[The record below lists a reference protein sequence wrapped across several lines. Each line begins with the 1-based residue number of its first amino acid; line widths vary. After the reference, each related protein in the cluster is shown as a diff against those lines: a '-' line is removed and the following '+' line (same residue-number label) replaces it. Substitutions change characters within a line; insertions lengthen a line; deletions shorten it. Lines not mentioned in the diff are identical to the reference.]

1 MIGNLLKALTTPLVY
16 LLKPFKIFA
25 YRTRSGFLRRLI
37 IETTTIFDF
46 VLNFIH
52 GQNEIMTLHQKVYG
66 GNFIFGRGVMITDH
80 ETAAREMPLPS
91 HRTNEFMGISVVS
104 GNEVFVTNAPMIAL
118 GQPFRGI
125 LRNHLDETQFNEDFY
140 KIDYATVQETCATIL
155 EEWVADP
162 KASEIT
168 IMRSCAT
175 RVFIKM
181 LSDITIP
188 KDVSESVTAAYLRRF
203 VELSLF
209 QRYLPYVSGLLG
221 SEKHIKKDAFYK
233 LQEYGVPNTVID
245 STLFAA
251 MFSVGTLFTRCV
263 DDIRRHGID
272 YQGLDLEKR
281 RNFVIEAV
289 RLYPTVTTTHRVVK
303 KPETVRVAGKD
314 LQLTGGD
321 QIVYAIVCA
330 NTDERAFECP
340 HKMDVERPEVEYE
353 KVLSWSDGPH
363 VCPAKE
369 LSILVTMNMLDALG
383 TKQPLSEIDYGG
395 ALL

>member
-1 MIGNLLKALTTPLVY
+1 MLKALTTPLVY

-25 YRTRSGFLRRLI
+25 YRTGSPFLRRLI
-37 IETTTIFDF
+37 IESTTFIDF
-46 VLNFIH
+46 ILNFIH
-52 GQNEIMTLHQKVYG
+52 GQNESMELHQKVYG

-104 GNEVFVTNAPMIAL
+104 GNEVFVTNAPMIAM

-125 LRNHLDETQFNEDFY
+125 VRKHLNETQFTPEFY
-140 KIDYATVQETCATIL
+140 EIDYDTVRERCETIL
-155 EEWVADP
+155 GEWVADP
-162 KASEIT
+162 KAAEIT
-168 IMRSCAT
+168 VMRSCAT
-175 RVFIKM
+175 RVFIEM
-181 LSDITIP
+181 LCDVTIT
-188 KDVSESVTAAYLRRF
+188 KALSESVTAAYLRRF

-209 QRYLPYVSGLLG
+209 QRYFPYIAGLLG
-221 SEKHIKKDAFYK
+221 SEKHIKKDAFYA
-233 LQEYGVPNTVID
+233 LQEAGVPNTVID

-272 YQGLDLEKR
+272 YQSLDLEGR

-289 RLYPTVTTTHRVVK
+289 RLYPTVTTTHRIVE

-314 LQLTGGD
+314 LRLTGGD
-321 QIVYAIVCA
+321 QIVYALACV
-330 NTDERAFECP
+330 NSDPEAFECP
-340 HKMDVERPEVEYE
+340 HQMKVDRPREEYE

-363 VCPAKE
+363 MCPAKE

-383 TKQPLSEIDYGG
+383 AVKPLAEIDYKG

>member
-1 MIGNLLKALTTPLVY
+1 MIGSILKALTTPLVY
-16 LLKPFKIFA
+16 IFKPLKIYA
-25 YRTRSGFLRRLI
+25 YRTNVPLLRRLI
-37 IETTTIFDF
+37 IETTTVCDF

-52 GQNEIMTLHQKVYG
+52 GQNEIMKLHQKVYG
-66 GNFIFGRGVMITDH
+66 GNFIFGRGVMVTDH
-80 ETAAREMPLPS
+80 QTAAEEISLPS
-91 HRTNEFMGISVVS
+91 HRTNDFMGISVVS
-104 GNEVFVTNAPMIAL
+104 GNEVFVVNSPMIAL

-125 LRNHLDETQFNEDFY
+125 IRKHLNETQFTPDFY
-140 KIDYATVQETCATIL
+140 TIDYETVREKCNTIL
-155 EEWVADP
+155 QEWVVDP
-162 KASEIT
+162 KAEEIK

-175 RVFIKM
+175 RIFVKM
-181 LSDITIP
+181 LSDITIS
-188 KDVSESVTAAYLRRF
+188 KEDSESVTAAYLQRF
-203 VELSLF
+203 IELSLF
-209 QRYLPYVSGLLG
+209 QRYLPYIAGLLG

-272 YQGLDLEKR
+272 YQSLDLDR
-281 RNFVIEAV
+281 RRKFVIEAV
-289 RLYPTVTTTHRVVK
+289 RLYPTVTTTHRVVE

-314 LQLTGGD
+314 LHLTGGD
-321 QIVYAIVCA
+321 QIVYALVCA
-330 NTDERAFECP
+330 NTDPRAFECP
-340 HKMDVERPEVEYE
+340 HQMNVDRPEAEYE

-363 VCPAKE
+363 ICPAKE

-383 TKQPLSEIDYGG
+383 AEKPLSGIDYRG